1 MSLLNTLISSQSG
14 NIVNQMTKQ
23 FGLDSN
29 QVEAAMKQMV
39 PALSGG
45 IKKQAQNP
53 QAAQNI
59 MQSIQNTQAPTDL
72 GAQDITAQG
81 NEILGQVF
89 GNKDVSRQVTG
100 RAAEQTGIDQ
110 NILKQM
116 LPVLATTVMGNL
128 GGQPAQAQAQNPA
141 QGLLNQVMGGGN
153 KAASGGNPLM
163 DMVGNAL
170 DADNDGGFM
179 DDIMGMIGK

>member
-1 MSLLNTLISSQSG
+1 MSLLNTLLSG
-14 NIVNQMTKQ
+14 QNGAIVGQLASQ
-23 FGLDSN
+23 FGLDN
-29 QVEAAMKQMV
+29 TQVEAAMKQMV

-53 QAAQNI
+53 QAAQGI
-59 MQSIQNTQAPTDL
+59 MQSIQNTPAPANL
-72 GAQDITAQG
+72 GTQDIMAQG

-110 NILKQM
+110 SILKQM

-128 GGQPAQAQAQNPA
+128 GGQPAQAANANPA
-141 QGLLNQVMGGGN
+141 QGLLNQVMGGGSKSTSN
-153 KAASGGNPLM
+153 NPLM

-170 DADNDGGFM
+170 DADNDGDFM
-179 DDIMGMIGK
+179 DDILGMIGK

>member
-1 MSLLNTLISSQSG
+1 MNLLNTLLSGQNG
-14 NIVNQMTKQ
+14 NIVNQLTEQ
-23 FGLDSN
+23 FGLDNN

-59 MQSIQNTQAPTDL
+59 MQRIQNTQAPANFGT
-72 GAQDITAQG
+72 QEITAQG

-89 GNKDVSRQVTG
+89 GNKDISRQVTG
-100 RAAEQTGIDQ
+100 RAAQQTGIDQ
-110 NILKQM
+110 SVLKQM

-128 GGQPAQAQAQNPA
+128 GGQPAQPQAQPQNPA

-153 KAASGGNPLM
+153 KAANPLM

-170 DADNDGGFM
+170 DADNDGDFM
-179 DDIMGMIGK
+179 DDIIGMIGK

>member
-1 MSLLNTLISSQSG
+1 MTLLNTLLSG
-14 NIVNQMTKQ
+14 QNGAIVNQLTQQ
-23 FGLDSN
+23 FGLDNN

-59 MQSIQNTQAPTDL
+59 MQSIQNTQAPANL
-72 GAQDITAQG
+72 GGQNITAQG

-100 RAAEQTGIDQ
+100 RAAQQTGIDQ
-110 NILKQM
+110 SVLKQM
-116 LPVLATTVMGNL
+116 LPILATTVMGNL
-128 GGQPAQAQAQNPA
+128 GGQPAQAQNPA

-153 KAASGGNPLM
+153 KAASGNPLM
-163 DMVGNAL
+163 DMVGGML
-170 DADNDGGFM
+170 DSDNDGDFM
-179 DDIMGMIGK
+179 DDIIGMIGK